1 MTNITQLFSSK
12 GLNTN
17 KVVLSITAEEAFLD
31 IVAALD
37 YCGLANKVDFDQ
49 FTNTELQ
56 LVFTEYARTY
66 ATYHPEN
73 YHQARAAI
81 LAHFF
86 IFERCGL
93 TADDYYCVDFT

>member
-1 MTNITQLFSSK
+1 MTNIAQLFTSK

-17 KVVLSITAEEAFLD
+17 KVVLSITAKEVFLD

-37 YCGLANKVDFDQ
+37 YCGLADKVDFNQ
-49 FTNTELQ
+49 FTTTELQ
-56 LVFTEYARTY
+56 LVFTEYAHTY
-66 ATYHPEN
+66 SVYHPEN

-81 LAHFF
+81 LAYFS

-93 TADDYYCVDFT
+93 DADDYYLVDFI